1 MSCAVIT
8 QLQELGLE
16 EQQTDLLSPGSGKAQ
31 DLFFVQEPS
40 FLFFKILLNFAFMGI
55 LGAHLPHLESG
66 WEYQPNPT
74 HFPLAK
80 VENTHPQSKG
90 SEPGAAPQLSKVSS
104 EPGMNRLVKDE

>member
-1 MSCAVIT
+1 MRNSKKICCHQV
-8 QLQELGLE
+8 QERHRVCF
-16 EQQTDLLSPGSGKAQ
+16 LSRACLALK
-31 DLFFVQEPS
+31 EPS

-55 LGAHLPHLESG
+55 LGAHLPHLESD